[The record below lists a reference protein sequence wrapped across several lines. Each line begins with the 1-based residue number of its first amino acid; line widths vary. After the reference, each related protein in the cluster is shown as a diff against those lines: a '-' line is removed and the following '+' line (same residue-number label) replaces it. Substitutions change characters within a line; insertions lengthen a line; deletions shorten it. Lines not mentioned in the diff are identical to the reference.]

1 MSRRIQLSS
10 FQTVSPDNV
19 RRIISWSCP
28 EFPFCTCSPQQEIFI
43 RCVLIVLTSG
53 KSQRNFGAKKLG
65 RACRRQDA
73 QHPLICCKF
82 PELLPSVFSV
92 WPCTD
97 FVQGSWQGENL
108 LTPDPGLQCMCEYN
122 LNSNSSSC
130 RVIFSLTLLSLN
142 HNLCKS
148 KWQLQICLS

>member
-1 MSRRIQLSS
+1 MELSR
-10 FQTVSPDNV
+10 V
-19 RRIISWSCP
+19 
-28 EFPFCTCSPQQEIFI
+28 CTCSPQQEIFI

-53 KSQRNFGAKKLG
+53 KSQLNFGAKKLG

-130 RVIFSLTLLSLN
+130 RVIFSLTLQSLN
-142 HNLCKS
+142 HNLCIS
-148 KWQLQICLS
+148 LYLAVGLGPQLLRHSRRLVTPW